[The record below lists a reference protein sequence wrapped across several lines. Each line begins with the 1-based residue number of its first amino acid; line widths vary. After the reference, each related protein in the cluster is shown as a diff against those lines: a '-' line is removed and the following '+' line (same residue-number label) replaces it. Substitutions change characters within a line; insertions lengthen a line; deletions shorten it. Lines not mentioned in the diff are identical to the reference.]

1 MAVNVKVRDMRD
13 AETIL
18 AIIRERIRSLESRV
32 MRKYQARFGGGP
44 MEKVMSPV
52 DRHCRSKRTTKRT
65 PASIM
70 NLASGLPYFA
80 KIEAATLF
88 GRVST
93 LSERETPEGYAVEFA
108 SLDQDVLAWVE
119 SKSKDFAIVW

>member
-1 MAVNVKVRDMRD
+1 MTTT
-13 AETIL
+13 TIL
-18 AIIRERIRSLESRV
+18 IKRNADRNYDKLF
-32 MRKYQARFGGGP
+32 AR
-44 MEKVMSPV
+44 
-52 DRHCRSKRTTKRT
+52 
-65 PASIM
+65 
-70 NLASGLPYFA
+70 
-80 KIEAATLF
+80 IEAATLF